1 MQLAPTKRF
10 VSDDEFDIN
19 PLVILIQ
26 SPILNIEL
34 TPALALI
41 SPVQFLSKDRFCEF
55 KLNVPIN

>member
-10 VSDDEFDIN
+10 VSDDEFDID

-34 TPALALI
+34 TLALALI
-41 SPVQFLSKDRFCEF
+41 FPVVSVKG
-55 KLNVPIN
+55 

>member
-1 MQLAPTKRF
+1 MHLAPTKRF

-41 SPVQFLSKDRFCEF
+41 SPVPFLSKDRFCEF